1 VPVILSHLSQ
11 LRNAIRDLIRMIE
24 QNIRASAY
32 FAATVVATGSA
43 GGGGGGTTPPTVTP
57 GTGGGGGYQE
67 GGHVAAS
74 GMAMVHA
81 GEVIANEKMM
91 QNIGKQMAGVGGMLT
106 AAEPKMSNTTLS
118 FDGAVFHGV
127 PDQRYV
133 NSVMDTAVRS
143 LRAASRTWAFNPK
156 GQ

>member
-1 VPVILSHLSQ
+1 VPVIISHLSQ
-11 LRNAIRDLIRMIE
+11 LRTAIRDLIRMIE
-24 QNIRASAY
+24 QSIRASAY
-32 FAATVVATGSA
+32 LAATVVATGSG
-43 GGGGGGTTPPTVTP
+43 GGGGGGTPPTVTF
-57 GTGGGGGYQE
+57 GTGGGGGYQQ

-81 GEVIANEKMM
+81 GEVIANEKIM

-106 AAEPKMSNTTLS
+106 QAEPKMSNTTLS